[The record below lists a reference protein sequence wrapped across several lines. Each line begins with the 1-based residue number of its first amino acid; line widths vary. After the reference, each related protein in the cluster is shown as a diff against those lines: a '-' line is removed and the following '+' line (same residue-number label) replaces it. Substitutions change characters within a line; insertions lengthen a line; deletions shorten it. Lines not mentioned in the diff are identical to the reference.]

1 MQAGGDRPASVV
13 SPSVSGDTIMTNDI
27 AYPGHNSARGVRE
40 GHGYV
45 YVDARNKEFSLGP
58 LLPRAASLSRRGMT
72 L

>member
-45 YVDARNKEFSLGP
+45 YVDARNKELVLDLCCPG
-58 LLPRAASLSRRGMT
+58 RRRSHEEE
-72 L
+72 

>member
-1 MQAGGDRPASVV
+1 VV

-45 YVDARNKEFSLGP
+45 YVDARNKELVLDLCCPG
-58 LLPRAASLSRRGMT
+58 RRRSHEEE
-72 L
+72 